1 MLGRLRIFKILEKG
15 DEDDAV
21 SVWTDRFLTLL
32 VLLNIAAVICES
44 VPSLFAAFNEEFAL
58 FERISIIIFTV
69 EYLLRVWSAPE
80 RGRLTPMQER
90 KRYVLGFHGLVDFF
104 AIIPFYLQLLL
115 PGLDLRVLRV
125 LRLIR
130 VLKLSHYSSA
140 IEDLFEA
147 IRAEK
152 RSFIATLYLLLIVI
166 LLTSSLMYFA
176 ENEAQP
182 EKFATIP
189 HSIYWAVITLTT
201 VGYGDVSPVTP
212 LGQALS
218 LFTAFMGVCIVAMLT
233 GIVASSFAN
242 QMARRRVIY
251 EEELRSAYSDGV
263 LDSSEQAVLD
273 ALQERFDLTDEQVNF
288 LTAKVRREVAVETGT
303 DSPPKVDPTP

>member
-1 MLGRLRIFKILEKG
+1 MLTRRRLYEILEKG
-15 DEDDAV
+15 EDTDAYSLWV
-21 SVWTDRFLTLL
+21 DRFFTLL
-32 VLLNIAAVICES
+32 VLLNIAAVIAES
-44 VPSLFAAFNEEFAL
+44 VPSIFLEYEAWFHQFEVFSVVVFTAEYAL
-58 FERISIIIFTV
+58 RLWT
-69 EYLLRVWSAPE
+69 APE
-80 RGRLTPMQER
+80 RLQLSPAGER
-90 KRYVLGFHGLVDFF
+90 KRYVLSFYGWVDFF
-104 AIIPFYLQLLL
+104 AILPFYLQLVF
-115 PGLDLRVLRV
+115 PGADLRVLRV

-152 RSFIATLYLLLIVI
+152 RSFIATLYILLIVI
-166 LLTSSLMYFA
+166 LLSSSLMYFA
-176 ENEAQP
+176 EHDAQP

-212 LGQALS
+212 IGQALS
-218 LFTAFMGVCIVAMLT
+218 LFTAFMGVCTVAMLT

-251 EEELRSAYSDGV
+251 EEELRAAYSDGV
-263 LDSSEQAVLD
+263 LDDSEQAILD
-273 ALQERFDLTDEQVNF
+273 TLQDKFDLTDEQVAQ
-288 LTAKVRREVAVETGT
+288 LTRKVQQDIQRR
-303 DSPPKVDPTP
+303 S

>member
-1 MLGRLRIFKILEKG
+1 MLTRRRLYELLEKG
-15 DEDDAV
+15 DDSDV
-21 SVWTDRFLTLL
+21 YSLWIDRFFTLL
-32 VLLNIAAVICES
+32 VLFNIAAVIAES
-44 VPSLFAAFNEEFAL
+44 VPTLYQQYGSWFHQFEVFSVVVFTAEYAL
-58 FERISIIIFTV
+58 RLWTVAERAELSPG
-69 EYLLRVWSAPE
+69 A
-80 RGRLTPMQER
+80 ER
-90 KRYVLGFHGLVDFF
+90 KRYALSFYGLVDFL
-104 AIIPFYLQLLL
+104 AILPFYLQLLF
-115 PGLDLRVLRV
+115 PGADLRVLRV

-147 IRAEK
+147 VRAEK
-152 RSFIATLYLLLIVI
+152 RSFIATLYILLIVI
-166 LLTSSLMYFA
+166 LLSSSLMYFA
-176 ENEAQP
+176 EHDAQP

-212 LGQALS
+212 VGQVLS
-218 LFTAFMGVCIVAMLT
+218 LFTAFMGVCTVAMLT

-263 LDSSEQAVLD
+263 LDDSEQAILD
-273 ALQERFDLTDEQVNF
+273 ALQEKFDLTNEQVAQ
-288 LTAKVRREVAVETGT
+288 LTRKVK
-303 DSPPKVDPTP
+303 DDFQNPS

>member
-1 MLGRLRIFKILEKG
+1 MLTRRRLYEILEKG
-15 DEDDAV
+15 EDTDAYSLWV
-21 SVWTDRFLTLL
+21 DRSFTLL
-32 VLLNIAAVICES
+32 VLLNIAAVIAES
-44 VPSLFAAFNEEFAL
+44 VPSIFLEYEAWFHQFEVLSVVVFTAEYAL
-58 FERISIIIFTV
+58 RLWT
-69 EYLLRVWSAPE
+69 APE
-80 RGRLTPMQER
+80 RLQLSPAGER
-90 KRYVLGFHGLVDFF
+90 KRYVLSFYGLVDFF
-104 AIIPFYLQLLL
+104 AILPFYLQLVF
-115 PGLDLRVLRV
+115 PGADLRVLRV

-152 RSFIATLYLLLIVI
+152 RSFIATLYILLIVI
-166 LLTSSLMYFA
+166 LLSSSLMYFA
-176 ENEAQP
+176 EHDAQP

-212 LGQALS
+212 IGQALS
-218 LFTAFMGVCIVAMLT
+218 LFTAFMGVCTVAMLT

-251 EEELRSAYSDGV
+251 EEELRAAYSDGV
-263 LDSSEQAVLD
+263 LDDSEQAILD
-273 ALQERFDLTDEQVNF
+273 TLQDKFDLTDEQVAQ
-288 LTAKVRREVAVETGT
+288 LTRKVQQDIQRR
-303 DSPPKVDPTP
+303 S

>member
-1 MLGRLRIFKILEKG
+1 MLTRRRLYELLEKG
-15 DEDDAV
+15 DDSDV
-21 SVWTDRFLTLL
+21 YSLWIDRFFTLL
-32 VLLNIAAVICES
+32 VLFNIAAVIAES
-44 VPSLFAAFNEEFAL
+44 VPTLYQHYGSWFHQFEVFSVVVFTAEYAL
-58 FERISIIIFTV
+58 RLWTV
-69 EYLLRVWSAPE
+69 PE
-80 RGRLTPMQER
+80 RAELSPMAER
-90 KRYVLGFHGLVDFF
+90 KRYALSFHGLVDFL
-104 AIIPFYLQLLL
+104 AILPFYLQLLF
-115 PGLDLRVLRV
+115 PGADLRVLRV

-152 RSFIATLYLLLIVI
+152 RSFIATLYILLIVI
-166 LLTSSLMYFA
+166 LLSSSLMFFA
-176 ENEAQP
+176 EHDAQP

-212 LGQALS
+212 IGQVLS
-218 LFTAFMGVCIVAMLT
+218 LFTAFMGVCTVAMLT

-251 EEELRSAYSDGV
+251 EEELRSAYADGV
-263 LDSSEQAVLD
+263 LDDSERAILD
-273 ALQERFDLTDEQVNF
+273 ALQEKFDLTDEQVAQ
-288 LTAKVRREVAVETGT
+288 LTRKVK
-303 DSPPKVDPTP
+303 DDIQKPS

>member
-1 MLGRLRIFKILEKG
+1 MLSRRRVYEILEKG
-15 DEDDAV
+15 DDGDSI
-21 SVWTDRFLTLL
+21 SVWVDRFFTLL
-32 VLLNIAAVICES
+32 VLLNIAAVIAES
-44 VPSLFAAFNEEFAL
+44 VQTLYDHYARLFDRFEL
-58 FERISIIIFTV
+58 FSVVIFSI

-80 RGRLTPMQER
+80 RGQLAASGER
-90 KRYVLGFHGLVDFF
+90 RRYIFSFHGIVDFF
-104 AIIPFYLQLLL
+104 AILPFYLQILL
-115 PGLDLRVLRV
+115 PGADLRVLRV

-152 RSFIATLYLLLIVI
+152 RSFIATLYLLLIAI
-166 LLTSSLMYFA
+166 LLASSLMYFA
-176 ENEAQP
+176 EHDAQP

-189 HSIYWAVITLTT
+189 HAMYWAVITLTT

-212 LGQALS
+212 IGQALS
-218 LFTAFMGVCIVAMLT
+218 LLTAFMGVCAVAMLT

-251 EEELRSAYSDGV
+251 EEELRAAYSDGV
-263 LDSSEQAVLD
+263 LDESEQAILNT
-273 ALQERFDLTDEQVNF
+273 LQEKFDLSDEQVAQ
-288 LTAKVRREVAVETGT
+288 LTRKVQGEIQRR
-303 DSPPKVDPTP
+303 

>member
-44 VPSLFAAFNEEFAL
+44 VPNLFAAFNEEFAL

-104 AIIPFYLQLLL
+104 AIIPFYLQLLF